1 MISSFKKPEGA
12 APAAATETPAQPH
25 QVDTEESSMS
35 LAIPTKAVDG
45 EFRSEDFVI
54 PKLHLVQSVG
64 PLSETFSPGSLLYNK
79 ELVLTDGVSPLSLTV
94 LRIRKQYVENV
105 EYGGDEVPRV
115 FDTLEQVRA
124 AGGWIDWRDNQ
135 RPPFSPVLHALVLI
149 KSPTGENPLFPYEFG
164 GDHFG
169 LALWT
174 LRSTGFTRAGKTII
188 TASQFALKDGLHKG
202 GWTLTSKRE
211 KIGMNFVYVP
221 VLRHEAKHTDEFAEF
236 AAGLLA

>member
-12 APAAATETPAQPH
+12 ASAAVTETPAQPH
-25 QVDTEESSMS
+25 QVDPEESSMS
-35 LAIPTKAVDG
+35 PAIPTKAVDG

-64 PLSETFSPGSLLYNK
+64 PLSETFNPGGFVYNK

-135 RPPFSPVLHALVLI
+135 KPPYSPVLHVLVLI
-149 KSPTGENPLFPYEFG
+149 KSPTGENPLFPYEFEG
-164 GDHFG
+164 AHYG

-202 GWTLTSKRE
+202 SWTLASKRE

-221 VLRHEAKHTDEFAEF
+221 VLRHEAKHSDEFAEF
-236 AAGLLA
+236 AAGLLN